1 MMDSSVVWTAII
13 LGLGFAMT
21 IVVIALAMKRRFYA
35 RRQNNMADLDQTFKD
50 AGFFYDKEQNI
61 FCSRMDA
68 WQRDYG
74 YCRLYDEAAA
84 PLSMIFDS
92 EPVHFKYADHNWLIE
107 LWKGQYG
114 LTTGCELG
122 VYTTNDQ
129 NVNTFTVYEC
139 AGDDDLL
146 QMSYSLRNNNG
157 VLFHRSDRHWWLTGF
172 ILGEFSEPDEL
183 EMDVEITFKDNEMRR
198 SFTNALKD
206 LGYSEQEIKVNN
218 NTAAFIFSE
227 PYSKQPYSRTELLS
241 TVQQKKNRSLCEQYR
256 KIAAGSPDIYKTIR
270 IVQRDAPELYG
281 LIINMGR
288 PAELFR
294 GLDPDR
300 TH

>member
-1 MMDSSVVWTAII
+1 
-13 LGLGFAMT
+13 
-21 IVVIALAMKRRFYA
+21 
-35 RRQNNMADLDQTFKD
+35 
-50 AGFFYDKEQNI
+50 
-61 FCSRMDA
+61 
-68 WQRDYG
+68 
-74 YCRLYDEAAA
+74 
-84 PLSMIFDS
+84 
-92 EPVHFKYADHNWLIE
+92 
-107 LWKGQYG
+107 
-114 LTTGCELG
+114 
-122 VYTTNDQ
+122 
-129 NVNTFTVYEC
+129 
-139 AGDDDLL
+139 
-146 QMSYSLRNNNG
+146 MSYSLRNNNG